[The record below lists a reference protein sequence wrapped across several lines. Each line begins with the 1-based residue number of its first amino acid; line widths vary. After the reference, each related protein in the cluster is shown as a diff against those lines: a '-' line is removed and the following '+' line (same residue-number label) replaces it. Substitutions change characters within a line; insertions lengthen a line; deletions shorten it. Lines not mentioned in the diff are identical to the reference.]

1 MKLKYLIS
9 GLLIILI
16 SLTASAQKRKIAGV
30 QFPSTVK
37 VGSVTTMYN
46 GGGLREKYTLDLYA
60 GALYLKRPSTS
71 ASKIIMDDAPMV
83 IRIVIVS
90 KKVTRDK
97 FNTAVKEGFEN
108 SNTGK
113 STKENINSFMTF
125 YSDEF
130 KINDVLIISYQPGKG
145 VSFSKNGKQRGVIK
159 GLSFKQAL
167 FGIWLGDK
175 PADSSLKQDMLG
187 KI

>member
-1 MKLKYLIS
+1 MKLKYFIS
-9 GLLIILI
+9 GLLIILF
-16 SLTASAQKRKIAGV
+16 SLTASAQKRTIAGV

-37 VGSVTTMYN
+37 VGSSTTIYN

-60 GALYLKRPSTS
+60 GALYLKRPSKS
-71 ASKIIMDDAPMV
+71 ASKIIMNDAPMA

-90 KKVTRDK
+90 TKVSKDK

-113 STKENINSFMTF
+113 STKEDLNLFMTF

-145 VSFSKNGKQRGVIK
+145 VSFSKNGKQRGIIK
-159 GLSFKQAL
+159 GLAFKQAL

-175 PADSSLKQDMLG
+175 PADSSLKDDMLG

>member
-1 MKLKYLIS
+1 MKLKYFIS
-9 GLLIILI
+9 GLLIMLI
-16 SLTASAQKRKIAGV
+16 SLTASAQKRTIAGV
-30 QFPSTVK
+30 QFPATVK
-37 VGSVTTMYN
+37 IGSSTTIYN

-60 GALYLKRPSTS
+60 GALYLKRPSKS
-71 ASKIIMDDAPMV
+71 ASKIIMDDAPMA

-90 KKVTRDK
+90 TKVTRDK

-113 STKENINSFMTF
+113 ATKEDISSFMTF

-130 KINDVLIISYQPGKG
+130 KINDLLIISYQPGKG
-145 VSFSKNGKQRGVIK
+145 VSFSKNGKQRGIIK
-159 GLSFKQAL
+159 GLDFKQSL

-175 PADSSLKQDMLG
+175 PADSSLKEDMLG